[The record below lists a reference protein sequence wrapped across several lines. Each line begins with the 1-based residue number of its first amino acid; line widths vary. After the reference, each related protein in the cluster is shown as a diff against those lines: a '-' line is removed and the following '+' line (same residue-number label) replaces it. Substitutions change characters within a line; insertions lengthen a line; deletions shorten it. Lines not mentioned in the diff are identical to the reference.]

1 MPKKP
6 EMAEVPRYITGE
18 GRGQKIRTGTGRGRE
33 AYEHG
38 RKLPPTVARELR
50 ELCVMLHLQ

>member
-6 EMAEVPRYITGE
+6 EMAEVPRYITKE
-18 GRGQKIRTGTGRGRE
+18 GREKKMKTGAERGRE
-33 AYEHG
+33 AYENG

-50 ELCVMLHLQ
+50 ELCMMLHLQ